1 MSTRKDIKRLL
12 ELGSISRTE
21 VIMIDNSLEFP
32 LPSHLDPITFTIES
46 SRDHRIP
53 ELINL
58 MKIDSKDNTPLD
70 EEEISLLN
78 TNRDKLERLKIAT
91 SSLSYCGTELLRDLT
106 IEDKEVT
113 IDVSDNTIDKSI
125 PYVLDME
132 DEHVKHRLDKEPL
145 PNLTLG
151 DYENDELTV
160 EKFITWNRNGIY
172 LSAIDELQTKD
183 VTEPFSREAHD
194 VLRFMTFESSTLV
207 IEYFNSLVKILPEEI
222 NLFNIT
228 Y

>member
-12 ELGSISRTE
+12 ELGSISRAE
-21 VIMIDNSLEFP
+21 VIEIDNSLEFP
-32 LPSHLDPITFTIES
+32 LPSHLDPITFTVES
-46 SRDHRIP
+46 SKDYRIP
-53 ELINL
+53 ELIKL
-58 MKIDSKDNTPLD
+58 MEIDSRDNIPLD
-70 EEEISLLN
+70 EEEISVLN
-78 TNRDKLERLKIAT
+78 DNRDKLERLKIAT
-91 SSLSYCGTELLRDLT
+91 STLSYCGTELLRDLT

-113 IDVSDNTIDKSI
+113 IDVSDNTIGTSI
-125 PYVLDME
+125 PYVLNME
-132 DEHVKHRLDKEPL
+132 DEHVKNRLDKEPL

-160 EKFITWNRNGIY
+160 EKFISWNRNGKY

-194 VLRFMTFESSTLV
+194 VLKFMTFESSTLV
-207 IEYFNSLVKILPEEI
+207 IEYINNLVKLLPEEI